1 MLEYDSWSVK
11 LLPLI
16 FKLIKYCLM
25 LKVDSEK
32 MLKHITGHI
41 EDYSKAIEDEQISKE
56 MFINRLYL
64 QYETH
69 FTSEGM

>member
-1 MLEYDSWSVK
+1 
-11 LLPLI
+11 
-16 FKLIKYCLM
+16 M